1 MAVVLLEFT
10 RSPRAHLSTPLDGK
24 LLQAG
29 TVSVTLSPA
38 PVSMPDEKQAL
49 MNNLQNNRM
58 NGKQK
63 PVCLKEPFP
72 TSCPLGDILHG
83 ASVPRNQFG
92 QLLTW
97 KPGPPASLTRRAYLE
112 EAPVAPHSGLRER
125 VRAQEAQMT
134 LYLTFPVAM
143 FWIANQA
150 EWFEDYVIQRKRE
163 LWPPEKEDQRQELEE
178 FKERIRKQREEKLL
192 RAARQSS

>member
-1 MAVVLLEFT
+1 MAVVLLEFM

-49 MNNLQNNRM
+49 TNNLQNKRM

-112 EAPVAPHSGLRER
+112 EAPVAPHGRLRER
-125 VRAQEAQMT
+125 MRAQEAQVQGPNT
-134 LYLTFPVAM
+134 GVLG
-143 FWIANQA
+143 
-150 EWFEDYVIQRKRE
+150 DGQR
-163 LWPPEKEDQRQELEE
+163 PEGTVESAAGVRDAALVHQELA
-178 FKERIRKQREEKLL
+178 II
-192 RAARQSS
+192 